1 MSNAPAPASSSL
13 SVPKLL
19 GLLALT
25 VVATGAVVYLA
36 LRPREQAD
44 EVVVSTI
51 EPKAAAELKINTQQA
66 VDATRRTSEKPE
78 LGRRYRVRID
88 SESREGTEGIAR
100 IGGQVIFVKGARP
113 GQEVMIEITRLR
125 ATTAEAVIVGEAGA
139 ETAASSVAPASA
151 PSADSAPVRA
161 SAPVAVPADATVYT
175 GTVVFVGKFGDGLV
189 KVDGQSVYVPG
200 VQKGER
206 ISFIITEKRDR
217 FSAGQLVSK
226 LEPVAESAH
235 ADARESRPTTERV
248 VETKA
253 PQIQVGQEHE
263 VTITEKERRNPE
275 LAGVGRVD
283 GLVVIVN
290 GTKPGDRVKVRITE
304 RKPTLAFGEIVERLE
319 SAPAA
324 P

>member
-1 MSNAPAPASSSL
+1 MSDSPSSSL
-13 SVPKLL
+13 SVSKLL
-19 GLLALT
+19 ALLVLT

-36 LRPREQAD
+36 VRPRDKAA
-44 EVVVSTI
+44 EVVVSKL
-51 EPKAAAELKINTQQA
+51 EPKAAAEAKINTQQA
-66 VDATRRTSEKPE
+66 VDATAGSSEKPE

-100 IGGQVIFVKGARP
+100 VGGQVIFVKGGRP
-113 GQEVMIEITRLR
+113 GQEVLIEITRLR
-125 ATTAEAVIVGEAGA
+125 KTTAEAVIVGEAGA
-139 ETAASSVAPASA
+139 PVAATPAPVRSSSDAAPAVAAAPASVPEGA
-151 PSADSAPVRA
+151 P
-161 SAPVAVPADATVYT
+161 VYT

-189 KVDGQSVYVPG
+189 KANGESVYVPG

-217 FSAGQLVSK
+217 FSSGQLVSK
-226 LEPVAESAH
+226 LEPVAEAAPVDH
-235 ADARESRPTTERV
+235 REARTGTDRL

-253 PQIQVGQEHE
+253 PQIQPGQEYE
-263 VTITEKERRNPE
+263 INITEKERRNPE

-304 RKPTLAFGEIVERLE
+304 RKPTLAFAEIVERLE
-319 SAPAA
+319 STPAA

>member
-1 MSNAPAPASSSL
+1 MSTAPTPASSSL

-36 LRPREQAD
+36 VRPGKQAD

-125 ATTAEAVIVGEAGA
+125 ATTAEAVIVGEAGS
-139 ETAASSVAPASA
+139 ETVASSAAPAA
-151 PSADSAPVRA
+151 APVQA
-161 SAPVAVPADATVYT
+161 SASVAVPADATVYT

-226 LEPVAESAH
+226 LEPPAASVH
-235 ADARESRPTTERV
+235 AYARESRPTTERV

-253 PQIQVGQEHE
+253 PQIQVGQEHV

-304 RKPTLAFGEIVERLE
+304 RKPTLAFGEIVERLDG
-319 SAPAA
+319 APAA

>member
-1 MSNAPAPASSSL
+1 MSNPVPASSAL

-36 LRPREQAD
+36 VRPKEKAD
-44 EVVVSTI
+44 EVVVTKI
-51 EPKAAAELKINTQQA
+51 EPQAAAELKINTQQA
-66 VDATRRTSEKPE
+66 VDATQRTSEKPE

-100 IGGQVIFVKGARP
+100 IGGQVVFVQGGRP
-113 GQEVMIEITRLR
+113 GQDVLIEITRLR
-125 ATTAEAVIVGEAGA
+125 RTTAEAVIINEGG
-139 ETAASSVAPASA
+139 TAPAAAPAPAAVASSSSSSAPA
-151 PSADSAPVRA
+151 P
-161 SAPVAVPADATVYT
+161 VPADSTVYT

-200 VQKGER
+200 VQKGDR

-217 FSAGQLVSK
+217 FSNGQLVSK
-226 LEPVAESAH
+226 LEALPEATVPDHRQSSGP
-235 ADARESRPTTERV
+235 RTNRV
-248 VETKA
+248 LEAKA
-253 PQIQVGQEHE
+253 PHIQPGQEYE
-263 VTITEKERRNPE
+263 VEITEKERRNPDQ
-275 LAGVGRVD
+275 AGVGRVD
-283 GLVVIVN
+283 GLVIIVN

-304 RKPTLAFGEIVERLE
+304 RKPTLAFAEIVERLD
-319 SAPAA
+319 SKPAA

>member
-1 MSNAPAPASSSL
+1 VTPSATPAA
-13 SVPKLL
+13 
-19 GLLALT
+19 
-25 VVATGAVVYLA
+25 
-36 LRPREQAD
+36 
-44 EVVVSTI
+44 
-51 EPKAAAELKINTQQA
+51 
-66 VDATRRTSEKPE
+66 
-78 LGRRYRVRID
+78 
-88 SESREGTEGIAR
+88 
-100 IGGQVIFVKGARP
+100 
-113 GQEVMIEITRLR
+113 
-125 ATTAEAVIVGEAGA
+125 
-139 ETAASSVAPASA
+139 ASA
-151 PSADSAPVRA
+151 PATPA
-161 SAPVAVPADATVYT
+161 APVAIPTDATVYT

-226 LEPVAESAH
+226 LEPVAESGH
-235 ADARESRPTTERV
+235 ADAREARPAATERV
-248 VETKA
+248 VETKS

>member
-1 MSNAPAPASSSL
+1 MSNAPTPASSSL

-36 LRPREQAD
+36 VRPRDKTE

-66 VDATRRTSEKPE
+66 VDATQRTSEKPE

-100 IGGQVIFVKGARP
+100 IGGQVIFVKGGRP

-125 ATTAEAVIVGEAGA
+125 ATTAEAVIVGESGA
-139 ETAASSVAPASA
+139 PVTPSAPPAVAAAPAA
-151 PSADSAPVRA
+151 AAAPV
-161 SAPVAVPADATVYT
+161 VVPADATVYT
-175 GTVVFVGKFGDGLV
+175 GTVVYVGKFGDGLV

-200 VQKGER
+200 VQKGDR

-226 LEPVAESAH
+226 LEALPEAAH
-235 ADARESRPTTERV
+235 LDSRETRPTATERV
-248 VETKA
+248 IETKA
-253 PQIQVGQEHE
+253 PQIQPGQEYE

-275 LAGVGRVD
+275 LAGVGRVE

-304 RKPTLAFGEIVERLE
+304 RKPTLAFAEIVERLE
-319 SAPAA
+319 SAPTA

>member
-1 MSNAPAPASSSL
+1 MSDSPSSSL
-13 SVPKLL
+13 SVSKLL
-19 GLLALT
+19 ALLVLT

-36 LRPREQAD
+36 VRPRDKAA
-44 EVVVSTI
+44 EVVVSKL
-51 EPKAAAELKINTQQA
+51 EPKAAAEAKINTQQA
-66 VDATRRTSEKPE
+66 VDATAGSSEKPE

-100 IGGQVIFVKGARP
+100 VGGQVIFVKGGRP
-113 GQEVMIEITRLR
+113 GQEVLIEITRLR
-125 ATTAEAVIVGEAGA
+125 KTTAEAVIVGEAGA
-139 ETAASSVAPASA
+139 PVAATPAPVRSSSDAAPASVPEGA
-151 PSADSAPVRA
+151 P
-161 SAPVAVPADATVYT
+161 VYT

-189 KVDGQSVYVPG
+189 KANGESVYVPG

-217 FSAGQLVSK
+217 FSSGQLVSK
-226 LEPVAESAH
+226 LEPVAEAAPVDH
-235 ADARESRPTTERV
+235 REARTGTDRL

-253 PQIQVGQEHE
+253 PQIQPGQEYE
-263 VTITEKERRNPE
+263 INITEKERRNPE

-304 RKPTLAFGEIVERLE
+304 RKPTLAFAEIVERLE
-319 SAPAA
+319 STPAA

>member
-1 MSNAPAPASSSL
+1 MSNAPTPASSSL

-25 VVATGAVVYLA
+25 VLATGAVVYLA
-36 LRPREQAD
+36 IRPGEKAD

-100 IGGQVIFVKGARP
+100 IGGQVIFVKGGRP
-113 GQEVMIEITRLR
+113 GQEVTIEITRLR
-125 ATTAEAVIVGEAGA
+125 ATTAEAVIVGEAGSEA
-139 ETAASSVAPASA
+139 VASTAAPASA
-151 PSADSAPVRA
+151 PAA
-161 SAPVAVPADATVYT
+161 SPAPVAVPADATVYT

-235 ADARESRPTTERV
+235 ADTRESRPTTERV

-290 GTKPGDRVKVRITE
+290 GTKPGDRVKVRITD

>member
-1 MSNAPAPASSSL
+1 MSDSPSSSL
-13 SVPKLL
+13 SVSKLL
-19 GLLALT
+19 ALLVLT

-36 LRPREQAD
+36 VRPRDKAA
-44 EVVVSTI
+44 EVVVSKL
-51 EPKAAAELKINTQQA
+51 EPKAAVEAKINTQQA
-66 VDATRRTSEKPE
+66 VDATAGSSEKPE

-100 IGGQVIFVKGARP
+100 VGGQVIFVKGGRP
-113 GQEVMIEITRLR
+113 GQEVLIEITRLR
-125 ATTAEAVIVGEAGA
+125 KTTAEAVIVGEAGA
-139 ETAASSVAPASA
+139 PVAATPAPVRSSSDAAPASVPEGA
-151 PSADSAPVRA
+151 P
-161 SAPVAVPADATVYT
+161 VYT

-189 KVDGQSVYVPG
+189 KANGESVYVPG

-217 FSAGQLVSK
+217 FSSGQLVSK
-226 LEPVAESAH
+226 LEPVAEAAPVDH
-235 ADARESRPTTERV
+235 REARTGTDRL

-253 PQIQVGQEHE
+253 PQIQPGQEYE
-263 VTITEKERRNPE
+263 INITEKERRNPE

-304 RKPTLAFGEIVERLE
+304 RKPTLAFAEIVERLE
-319 SAPAA
+319 STPAA

>member
-1 MSNAPAPASSSL
+1 MSNAPTPASSSL

-19 GLLALT
+19 GLLTLT
-25 VVATGAVVYLA
+25 VIATGAVVYLA
-36 LRPREQAD
+36 IRPGEKAD

-125 ATTAEAVIVGEAGA
+125 ATTAEAVIVGEGGA
-139 ETAASSVAPASA
+139 TAASDAVRPAAAPAA
-151 PSADSAPVRA
+151 PTTPR
-161 SAPVAVPADATVYT
+161 APVAVPADATVYT

-189 KVDGQSVYVPG
+189 KVDGLSVYVPG

-206 ISFIITEKRDR
+206 ISFVITEKRDR

-226 LEPVAESAH
+226 LEPVAEAAH
-235 ADARESRPTTERV
+235 ADARDARPAATERV

-253 PQIQVGQEHE
+253 PHIQAGQEYE
-263 VTITEKERRNPE
+263 VAITEKERRNPE

-290 GTKPGDRVKVRITE
+290 GAKPGDRVKVRITE

-319 SAPAA
+319 GAPAA